1 MEKTTGS
8 VVFQIGSKQYKADV
22 GDLIQVELMHADV
35 GDSVDIPQVL
45 MVTADNKVWL
55 GYPFVD
61 GAHVKADVDSHGKH
75 KKLIVFKYKNKTR
88 YRRKQGH
95 RQNYTAL
102 RIKEI
107 VTPV

>member
-8 VVFQIGSKQYKADV
+8 VIFQLGSKQYKADV
-22 GDLIQVELMHADV
+22 GDLIRVELIHADI
-35 GDSVDIPQVL
+35 GDSIDISEVL
-45 MVTADNKVWL
+45 MLMADNKVWL
-55 GYPFVD
+55 GDPFVD
-61 GAHVKADVDSHGKH
+61 GAQVKTDVDSHGKQ

-107 VTPV
+107 VAPV

>member
-1 MEKTTGS
+1 
-8 VVFQIGSKQYKADV
+8 
-22 GDLIQVELMHADV
+22 MHADV
-35 GDSVDIPQVL
+35 GDSIDISDVL
-45 MVTADNKVWL
+45 MLMADNKVWL
-55 GYPFVD
+55 GDPFID
-61 GAHVKADVDSHGKH
+61 GAQVKADIDSHGKQ

-107 VTPV
+107 VIPS

>member
-1 MEKTTGS
+1 MENATGS
-8 VVFQIGSKQYKADV
+8 VIFQLGSKQYKAGV
-22 GDLIQVELMHADV
+22 GDLIRVELMHADI
-35 GDSVDIPQVL
+35 GDSIDISEVL
-45 MVTADNKVWL
+45 MLTADNKVWL
-55 GYPFVD
+55 GDPFVD
-61 GAHVKADVDSHGKH
+61 GAQVKTDVDSHGKQ